1 MELLIVSGLSGA
13 GKSVAMNALEDIGFF
28 CIDNVPAGLLPSI
41 TAFSKAGDN
50 QLERVALSMDV
61 RGCRSREQIETAL
74 QQLDEQ
80 KTPYKILFLDAPDD
94 VLMRRYSETRRRHPI
109 SIAEGISTRDAF
121 LKERQILQPLKD
133 RADYT
138 INTGLLSTSQNKERI
153 CDLFLKNGG
162 AKNAMRLTIMSSIAQ
177 DEVRKLSE
185 RTRFGFKRA
194 QENSVLLGQNNLF
207 GYNKVDGRLE
217 IVEHEAAIVREVFE
231 RYTAGDLG
239 LRAIAN
245 DLERRGIRGRQGRP
259 LTYSTLY
266 GMIRNP
272 KYKGCYAG
280 RRYASRDYRDKR
292 SYRLSED
299 KWLVHEDDR
308 VPAIVPEAMWDEANR
323 LLAARG
329 QTMKQH
335 AQASQNRYAYSGKL
349 ICAKHGTAFHRH
361 VYKSKSRGEVECW
374 NCKLYREKGKQGGCD
389 SPTVYSHELDRI
401 LARVFEQV
409 TDERSTAMQEYIDNL
424 RAFAAQ
430 QDNAPALAQ
439 VEQELETVTR
449 RKDKLLDLALAGAL
463 SNEEFRQRNEAC
475 NEQLAA
481 LEQQRKE
488 LQNADKTL
496 EQRIRR
502 VESLRR
508 TIEERWQTNCG
519 FSREMSK
526 ALVDRIVVDA
536 DESRTCIR
544 LEIFLT
550 TGSDFCAEPVLSA
563 ATQSPD
569 AQMKLTFPR
578 SRSGHQG
585 EYSVTYLVR
594 WHLG

>member
-1 MELLIVSGLSGA
+1 
-13 GKSVAMNALEDIGFF
+13 
-28 CIDNVPAGLLPSI
+28 
-41 TAFSKAGDN
+41 
-50 QLERVALSMDV
+50 MDV
-61 RGCRSREQIETAL
+61 RRLDEMQAQGRSIFDTELAVAYYARVSTDKDEQINSL
-74 QQLDEQ
+74 GNQ
-80 KTPYKILFLDAPDD
+80 K
-94 VLMRRYSETRRRHPI
+94 RYFEDY
-109 SIAEGISTRDAF
+109 IAANPHWTFAGGYVDEGISGTSVEGREQFLQMIEDAKCGRFDLIVTKEISRFARNTLDSLRYTRELLRCGVGVYFQNDN
-121 LKERQILQPLKD
+121 
-133 RADYT
+133 
-138 INTGLLSTSQNKERI
+138 INTFDKDAEL
-153 CDLFLKNGG
+153 
-162 AKNAMRLTIMSSIAQ
+162 RLTIMSSIAQ

-217 IVEHEAAIVREVFE
+217 IVEPEAAVVREVFE
-231 RYTAGDLG
+231 RYAAGDLG

-245 DLERRGIRGRQGRP
+245 DLDSRGVRGRQGKP

-292 SYRLSED
+292 SYRLSAD
-299 KWLVHEDDR
+299 KWLVHKDDR
-308 VPAIVPEAMWDEANR
+308 VPAIVPEALWEQANR
-323 LLAARG
+323 LLASRG
-329 QTMKQH
+329 KTMKAH

-349 ICAKHGTAFHRH
+349 ICARHGTTFHRH
-361 VYKSKSRGEVECW
+361 VYKSKSRGEAECW
-374 NCKLYREKGKQGGCD
+374 NCRLYREKGKQGGCD

-401 LARVFEQV
+401 LERVFEQI
-409 TDERSTAMQEYIDNL
+409 TDERSAAVQEYIDNL

-439 VEQELETVTR
+439 VEQKIETVTR

-463 SNEEFRQRNEAC
+463 SNNEFKQRNETC

-481 LEQQRKE
+481 LEQQRTE

-496 EQRIRR
+496 EERIRR
-502 VESLRR
+502 VENLRR
-508 TIEERWQTNCG
+508 IIEERWQMSCG

-526 ALVDRIVVDA
+526 ALVDHIVVDS
-536 DESRTCIR
+536 DESKTRIS
-544 LEIFLT
+544 LDIFLT
-550 TGSDFCAEPVLSA
+550 TGAEPIVSE
-563 ATQSPD
+563 TQTSNSQL
-569 AQMKLTFPR
+569 QMSFQR
-578 SRSGHQG
+578 ARSGYQG
-585 EYSVTYLVR
+585 TYEVRYCVR